1 VAVATDKASAL
12 FPDAQAATRELA
24 ADWALG
30 CGAAGRVEVVG
41 AVDGAVDGEAVSV
54 EVVLAFVPEVAVAQP
69 AEAQPSAATT
79 SDTAHRG
86 DQAELASLLVRGMVV
101 L

>member
-1 VAVATDKASAL
+1 MAVATDKASAL

-69 AEAQPSAATT
+69 AEAKPSAAAT
-79 SDTAHRG
+79 SSRADRG
-86 DQAELASLLVRGMVV
+86 SRAEVGGRLVRSMVV